1 MSNLSAVQLD
11 NIAEDM
17 LITLLGQGVQADFV
31 ADEND
36 EKDLGL
42 DSFTTLTV
50 NRLIEQKLEAIREA
64 IQEGRLKV

>member
-1 MSNLSAVQLD
+1 MSNLSPIQLD
-11 NIAEDM
+11 SIAEDM

-31 ADEND
+31 DDEND

-50 NRLIEQKLEAIREA
+50 NRLIEQKLEAIRDA